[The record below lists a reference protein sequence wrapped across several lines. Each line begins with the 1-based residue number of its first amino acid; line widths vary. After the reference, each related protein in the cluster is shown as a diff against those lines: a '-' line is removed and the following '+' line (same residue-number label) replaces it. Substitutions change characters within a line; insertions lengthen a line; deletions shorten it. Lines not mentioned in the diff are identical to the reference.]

1 MRVLQRKR
9 FGNFERRV
17 LPTLSNRRKTNTR
30 RKSWRNYNNPLV
42 PKLSGEADAGV
53 REYSARRQGQ
63 IFSLLE
69 KLDVLAPEL
78 QDALR

>member
-1 MRVLQRKR
+1 MRVFQRER
-9 FGNFERRV
+9 FGNFQCCV
-17 LPTLSNRRKTNTR
+17 LPNLTNRRKTNAR
-30 RKSWRNYNNPLV
+30 RKPRCNYYNPVV